1 MAKIITYDNESNPLD
16 LVSVF
21 IFDSTG
27 KKIGGLITNSKGEGN
42 IKDELLTDK
51 NGRIEF
57 SRVGYEPSKV
67 KISDFEGRAYLKMK
81 EQTLGNVEIRRKIQK
96 PFQIKNPFEAK
107 KEEVVVAKK
116 KPKVALAVG
125 GGLALGLLALL
136 SIKNLK

>member
-1 MAKIITYDNESNPLD
+1 MAKVITYDNESNPLD

-27 KKIGGLITNSKGEGN
+27 KKIGGLITNSKAEGN

-51 NGRIEF
+51 NGIIEF
-57 SRVGYEPSKV
+57 SRVGYEPTKV
-67 KISDFEGRAYLKMK
+67 KISDFSGRAYLKMK

-96 PFQIKNPFEAK
+96 PFQIKNPFESK
-107 KEEVVVAKK
+107 QEEVEVSKK
-116 KPKVALAVG
+116 KPKVALVVG